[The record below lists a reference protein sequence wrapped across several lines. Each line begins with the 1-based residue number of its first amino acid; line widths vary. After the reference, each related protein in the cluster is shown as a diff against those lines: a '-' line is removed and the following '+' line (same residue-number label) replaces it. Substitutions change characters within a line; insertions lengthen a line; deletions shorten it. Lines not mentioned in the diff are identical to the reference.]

1 MLCFVST
8 LTATA
13 AGIGTG
19 LPFLKM
25 GVGARSIGMGEAFSA
40 AADDASATFY
50 NPACLAFAQQPTLT
64 LMHRQWIGDATTAFL
79 GATLPGETYSFA
91 LGINSTGIDG
101 IEAREHPGPATGTF
115 GLHDYAI
122 TGTAAYKIQDDLSIG
137 ISTRFL
143 FEKLYIEESS
153 GYSFDAGAA
162 YRYDEHLRLALA
174 VTNLGSMSPLST
186 ESTPLP
192 EALRAGA
199 AYGSVLSNEISALV
213 TADALKFFGDDGAR
227 FHLGA
232 EGTYDSVISVRCGYQ
247 FGYEAKGLSTGF
259 GVRYGILAFDYAYV
273 PFSES
278 LGDMHTFSLS
288 FRLR

>member
-1 MLCFVST
+1 MLFLMST
-8 LTATA
+8 IAA
-13 AGIGTG
+13 SAGIGTG
-19 LPFLKM
+19 MPFLKM

-40 AADDASATFY
+40 AADDASASFY
-50 NPACLAFAQQPTLT
+50 NPASLAFAQQPTLT
-64 LMHRQWIGDATTAFL
+64 LMHRQWIGDVTTEYL
-79 GATLPGETYSFA
+79 GAALPGESYSFA
-91 LGINSTGIDG
+91 LGINSTGVDG

-122 TGTAAYKIQDDLSIG
+122 TGTGAYKIQNDLSIG
-137 ISTRFL
+137 ISARFL
-143 FEKLYIEESS
+143 FEKLYVEESS
-153 GYSFDAGAA
+153 GYSIDAGAA
-162 YRYDEHLRLALA
+162 YRYNEHLRLALA
-174 VTNLGSMSPLST
+174 VTNLGSVSPLAT

-192 EALRAGA
+192 EALRTGA
-199 AYGSVLSNEISALV
+199 AYGSTITNEISGLV

-232 EGTYDSVISVRCGYQ
+232 EATYDNVLSLRCGYQ

-259 GVRYGILAFDYAYV
+259 GVRYGILTFDYAYV